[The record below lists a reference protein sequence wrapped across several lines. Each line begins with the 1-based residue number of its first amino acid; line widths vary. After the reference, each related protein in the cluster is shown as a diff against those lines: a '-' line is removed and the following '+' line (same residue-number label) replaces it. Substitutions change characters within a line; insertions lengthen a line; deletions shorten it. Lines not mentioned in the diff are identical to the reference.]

1 MRNQGAEE
9 RRITMGPVQYESRE
23 QAIGE
28 LEGTVGVGKY
38 LGETVGE
45 SQNKLYL
52 KNIIMRL
59 PSERPNK
66 QLEESDADICTQPM
80 DRSC

>member
-1 MRNQGAEE
+1 
-9 RRITMGPVQYESRE
+9 MGPVQYESRE

-52 KNIIMRL
+52 KNIIMYYCFFL
-59 PSERPNK
+59 K
-66 QLEESDADICTQPM
+66 
-80 DRSC
+80 